1 MGFLRLLRP
10 WGFSHEARRGL
21 QGASRAAPG
30 SQVSMRMARGSWSSL
45 SSHGTRLGPQEALKK
60 NSQVLSRVAAGNPG
74 FPRLVLVTSGS
85 FKCASEKSG
94 IVLSWEGPLG
104 TPLGLVQ

>member
-1 MGFLRLLRP
+1 MGFLTRYDGELREHLV
-10 WGFSHEARRGL
+10 WHE
-21 QGASRAAPG
+21 G
-30 SQVSMRMARGSWSSL
+30 SQVSMHVARGIESLL
-45 SSHGTRLGPQEALKK
+45 SSHGRGIGPQDALKK